1 MPLVPLRFFCSLL
14 KGVVCF
20 FLLVLA
26 KRVEV
31 VLIGVGT
38 IGSPGPGNACT
49 MLNRDAMPPFREK
62 REKARRTNALRHF
75 IGTKQPHLLLPKP
88 NIHIANPIHGTPL
101 PPLP

>member
-49 MLNRDAMPPFREK
+49 MLNRDAMPPLREK
-62 REKARRTNALRHF
+62 REKARSTKAVRQF
-75 IGTKQPHLLLPKP
+75 IGTKQRRVLLSKLK
-88 NIHIANPIHGTPL
+88 IHRSEERRVGK
-101 PPLP
+101 